1 MQKLTII
8 GNLVR
13 DPETKDSQN
22 GSMVCTFTVAVNATI
37 KGEKVATFY
46 RVNAWGRLADVCERY
61 LVKGAKVAV
70 IGDLTAR
77 MYDGKDGEKRMSLD
91 VRADEVEFLSTKSET
106 APAAATQEST
116 DGFTDVDAADCP
128 F

>member
-22 GSMVCTFTVAVNATI
+22 GSMVCTFTVAVNAQI
-37 KGEKVATFY
+37 KGEKVASFY
-46 RVNAWGRLADVCERY
+46 RVSAWGRLADVCDRY
-61 LVKGAKVAV
+61 LNKGAKVAV
-70 IGDLTAR
+70 VGDLNAR
-77 MYDGKDGEKRMSLD
+77 LYEGKDGEKRMSLD
-91 VRADEVEFLSTKSET
+91 VRADEVEFLTAKAEAQA
-106 APAAATQEST
+106 APAEST
-116 DGFTDVDAADCP
+116 DEFTDADSEDCP

>member
-61 LVKGAKVAV
+61 LVKGARVAV
-70 IGDLTAR
+70 VGDLTAR
-77 MYDGKDGEKRMSLD
+77 LYDSKDGEKRMSLD
-91 VRADEVEFLSTKSET
+91 VRADEVEFLSTKAESQ
-106 APAAATQEST
+106 AAATQEST
-116 DGFTDVDAADCP
+116 DGFTDVDADDLP

>member
-13 DPETKDSQN
+13 DPETKNTQN
-22 GSMVCTFTVAVNATI
+22 GSMICTFTVAANAMI

-46 RVNAWGRLADVCERY
+46 RVNAWGRLADVCDQY
-61 LVKGAKVAV
+61 LTKGAKVAV
-70 IGDLTAR
+70 VGDLAAR
-77 MYDGKDGEKRMSLD
+77 LYDGKDGEKRMSLD
-91 VRADEVEFLSTKSET
+91 VRADEVEFLSTKAET
-106 APAAATQEST
+106 AQAAETQEST
-116 DGFTDVDAADCP
+116 DGFSDVDAADCP

>member
-1 MQKLTII
+1 MQKMTII

-37 KGEKVATFY
+37 KGEKVASFY
-46 RVNAWGRLADVCERY
+46 RVSAWGRLADVCDRY
-61 LVKGAKVAV
+61 LNKGAKVAV
-70 IGDLTAR
+70 VGDLNAR
-77 MYDGKDGEKRMSLD
+77 LYEGKDGEKRMSLD
-91 VRADEVEFLSTKSET
+91 VRADEVEFLT
-106 APAAATQEST
+106 AKAEAQAAPDEST
-116 DGFTDVDAADCP
+116 DEFTDADSEDCP